1 MSGPKGTRSR
11 WILAAFIFVVGTAA
25 FASLLLTAVRHEY
38 DCKCG
43 GDPLGWPALWYHPCG
58 CGGVMVGGLLAD
70 LAAAALIPGSVGVFM
85 FGLYLRRWMRAK
97 PKAERTVT
105 SALDVNG

>member
-1 MSGPKGTRSR
+1 MLTRRAR
-11 WILAAFIFVVGTAA
+11 WILAALIFVACTAA
-25 FASLLLTAVRHEY
+25 IACPLLTAVRHEY

-58 CGGVMVGGLLAD
+58 GGEVMVGGLLAD
-70 LAAAALIPGSVGVFM
+70 LAAAALIPGSVGVFI
-85 FGLYLRRWMRAK
+85 FGLYLRRWLRAK
-97 PKAERTVT
+97 PKAERSMT